1 MHEPPDPPGFP
12 GDPFHSPSE
21 NPQPIFSD
29 GSQVDGSNT
38 PGDDTT
44 ETDYINPDG
53 TPLGSTPH
61 APPHAPSTPL
71 HKPK

>member
-1 MHEPPDPPGFP
+1 MHEPPDPPEFP
-12 GDPFHSPSE
+12 GDPFHSPSA
-21 NPQPIFSD
+21 NPQPIYSD
-29 GSQVDGSNT
+29 GSQVDGSNK

-53 TPLGSTPH
+53 TPLGSTSPAHH
-61 APPHAPSTPL
+61 APATPP